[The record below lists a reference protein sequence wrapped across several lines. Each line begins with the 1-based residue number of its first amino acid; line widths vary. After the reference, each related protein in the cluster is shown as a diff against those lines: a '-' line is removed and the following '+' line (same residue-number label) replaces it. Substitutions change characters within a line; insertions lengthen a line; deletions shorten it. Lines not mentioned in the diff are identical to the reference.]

1 MSHSC
6 PFCVLVSELP
16 QNGEILQT
24 NILTLREKYQP
35 MSVKVHRWTR
45 LVLDAP
51 YPVPYELSDRA
62 DEAIGNILKRP
73 NFPPTKREERYMMS
87 CPHAPAGNYVKY
99 VYYLVG
105 DKTSHLLGKNEFLMR
120 MWLEKLPPPSVDGS
134 NATGTQ

>member
-16 QNGEILQT
+16 QNGEMLQT
-24 NILTLREKYQP
+24 NIVTLREKDQP
-35 MSVKVHRWTR
+35 VTVNIQSWAR
-45 LVLDAP
+45 LVCEAK
-51 YPVPYELSDRA
+51 YPVPYELSETA
-62 DEAIGNILKRP
+62 DEGISKIL
-73 NFPPTKREERYMMS
+73 NGHFPPTKREERYKVN
-87 CPHAPAGNYVKY
+87 CPHAPNSRYIKY